1 MQLPI
6 DIRIALESM
15 AQGQSLKSLGAN
27 YQTISDR
34 YRETRGNTT
43 LQIRSAEEALAYA
56 LARMPATYGAAHD
69 VIGRAVETIPNLDPR
84 SLIDLGAGPGTA
96 TLAALEHFLHLD
108 DITLVEPNAHLRGL
122 AQHLCKHD
130 GIDISFEPATLNTA
144 ALSHPADIVLLS
156 YVLNEIPESDLD
168 KTLEKLWDAT
178 KQALI
183 IVEPGTPAGYALI
196 LKIREKLLQSGARI
210 AAPCPHDL
218 DCPLKDTS
226 LWCHM
231 STRIERTALHR
242 KIKADATLGY
252 EDEKFSYII
261 ATRLPAARPAARLI
275 GHPHGQKL
283 VSLELCEETG
293 KATTRVLSKRD
304 EDYKAAKKLEWGD
317 GI

>member
-1 MQLPI
+1 
-6 DIRIALESM
+6 M
-15 AQGQSLKSLGAN
+15 AQGRSLKSLGTN
-27 YQTISDR
+27 YQNISDR
-34 YRETRGNTT
+34 YRDTRGNVV
-43 LQIRSAEEALAYA
+43 LQIRSADEALAYA

-69 VIGRAVETIPNLDPR
+69 VIGRAVETIPALDPH

-96 TLAALEHFLHLD
+96 TLATMEHFLHLKN
-108 DITLVEPNAHLRGL
+108 ITLVEPNAHLRGL

-130 GIDISFEPATLNTA
+130 TIDISFEPATLNTA
-144 ALSHPADIVLLS
+144 ALGNPADLVLLS

-183 IVEPGTPAGYALI
+183 IVEPGTPAGFELV
-196 LKIREKLLQSGARI
+196 LKIRAKLLQLGARI

-218 DCPLKDTS
+218 DCPLKETS

-242 KIKADATLGY
+242 KVKADASLGY
-252 EDEKFSYII
+252 EDEKFSYIV
-261 ATRLPAARPAARLI
+261 ATRLPAARPSARLI

-283 VSLELCEETG
+283 ISLELCEETG
-293 KATTRVLSKRD
+293 KAANRVLSKRD
-304 EDYKAAKKLEWGD
+304 EDYKRAKKLEWGD
-317 GI
+317 PL